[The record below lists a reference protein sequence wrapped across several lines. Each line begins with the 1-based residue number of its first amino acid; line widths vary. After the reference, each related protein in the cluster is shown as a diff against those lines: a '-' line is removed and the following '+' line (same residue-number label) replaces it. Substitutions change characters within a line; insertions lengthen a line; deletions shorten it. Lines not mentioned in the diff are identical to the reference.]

1 MGITMASKAC
11 YLQYG
16 RTCFIISI
24 LIKKKQT
31 SVILSAVISEW
42 Q

>member
-16 RTCFIISI
+16 TACFIISI
-24 LIKKKQT
+24 LIKKKKI
-31 SVILSAVISEW
+31 SVILRAVISEW